1 MFDYIIVHGI
11 YSWVPDNVKD
21 KILEICREN
30 LTSNGIAYI
39 SYNTYPG
46 WKSREVARDIML
58 YANKYTQDLPL
69 AEQTRR
75 GKVVVQLFSDAIKS
89 IASEKIKNHSR
100 VDNLVVFKHIVII
113 ILHTNILHT
122 TIIQFIFINLWIV
135 SININ

>member
-1 MFDYIIVHGI
+1 MHGI

-100 VDNLVVFKHIVII
+100 VDNLIVFKHIVII